1 MSSTMRNVFFLL
13 LIALLFSCAKKLVE
27 KPDNLIDKEKMVEIL
42 NDMAILTAAKSTNIS
57 ILRNNS
63 IEPMQFIYEK
73 HGVDS
78 IQFVES
84 NFYYASLPI
93 EYEAIYTAVEA
104 RLEKDK
110 ERIEEKKNRND
121 SIKNM
126 KRKAARDLKKIKDS
140 LP

>member
-1 MSSTMRNVFFLL
+1 MRNVFFLL

>member
-1 MSSTMRNVFFLL
+1 MSSIMRNVFCLL
-13 LIALLFSCAKKLVE
+13 FFTWFFSCAEKLVE
-27 KPDNLIDKEKMVEIL
+27 KPDNLIPKEKMIEIL
-42 NDMAILTAAKSTNIS
+42 NDMAIITAAKSTNIA

-78 IQFVES
+78 VQFVES
-84 NFYYASLPI
+84 DFYYASLPI

-104 RLEKDK
+104 RLEKEK
-110 ERIEEKKNRND
+110 ERIDEEKKRND
-121 SIKNM
+121 SIENV